1 MTRYSSGALITL
13 LAAAGAVLIL
23 SGTGVVTIQPLA
35 AVGIVLAAFG
45 IYTIAYATVSGKQLY
60 YILWGGVA
68 LVIGASLTI
77 PATINPLI
85 AIGLLLILIAAL
97 GAYAVAK
104 KK

>member
-1 MTRYSSGALITL
+1 MTKYGSGALITL

-23 SGTGVVTIQPLA
+23 SGIGVVTVQPLA

-45 IYTIAYATVSGKQLY
+45 IYTIAYATVSGNQLY
-60 YILWGGVA
+60 YMLWGGVA
-68 LVIGASLTI
+68 LVVGAGLTI

-97 GAYAVAK
+97 GAYALAK